1 MCCKLFF
8 FLIVIVYLL
17 LFYLGQFLF
26 VRIKLISEQKR
37 LFHNLSNQWFINL
50 S

>member
-1 MCCKLFF
+1 MCCKLF
-8 FLIVIVYLL
+8 FLIVIVYLF

-37 LFHNLSNQWFINL
+37 VFHNLSNQWFINL